1 MSAQH
6 PTVIYIT
13 PTEAPLE
20 ASEGAVDRLDR
31 SASLT
36 IPDAHHTDYCLYP
49 WERVSF
55 RAVSRDGT
63 VYEKDSDFVFK
74 DPINPS
80 IDTDFPGSGVREHY
94 AKLYVANGPDD
105 VTFTLLSR
113 YVPDRD
119 RRTWTVEHF
128 NATQDHTLERRD
140 DRLCSCA
147 EPDCVLQSVP
157 TELADTL
164 IEAINTEYS

>member
-1 MSAQH
+1 MSAQQ

-13 PTEAPLE
+13 PTEAPPE
-20 ASEGAVDRLDR
+20 DRPDR
-31 SASLT
+31 SASL
-36 IPDAHHTDYCLYP
+36 IVPDAHNTDYCHYP

-63 VYEKDSDFVFK
+63 VYERDSHFVFK
-74 DPINPS
+74 DPIDPS

-94 AKLYVANGPDD
+94 AKLYLANGPDD

-113 YVPDRD
+113 YVPDPY

-128 NATQDHTLERRD
+128 NATQDQRLERRD
-140 DRLCSCA
+140 DRLCSCT

-157 TELADTL
+157 TELADRL
-164 IEAINTEYS
+164 IEAIDNEYA